1 VVSQIL
7 GEPKV
12 LAFRPD
18 HASITVLDTDGETLT
33 LIAQGRE
40 AATGVL

>member
-1 VVSQIL
+1 
-7 GEPKV
+7 V

-18 HASITVLDTDGETLT
+18 HASITVLETDGERLT
-33 LIAQGRE
+33 LVRKGAE